1 MRTFKTLTLL
11 ALLVVVSA
19 FAVNV
24 VVKKETNGYKVGDKA
39 ADFYLRNID
48 GKMTSLKDF
57 KNAKGFVIA
66 FTCNTCPFSVA
77 NEDRLI
83 AIDQKYKNQGYPVI
97 AINPND
103 PLVKPGDSFKAMQQ
117 RAAEKGF
124 TFPYLEDNEQEVFPK
139 YGATKTP
146 HIYLVQKNSDEDF
159 IVKYIGAIDNSSRD
173 PQAVTKTYLEDA
185 LNALLAG
192 KKIEV
197 TETKAIG
204 CSIKV

>member
-24 VVKKETNGYKVGDKA
+24 VVKKETNGYAIGDKA

-48 GKMTSLKDF
+48 GQMMSLKDI
-57 KNAKGFVIA
+57 KNTKGFVIA

-83 AIDQKYKNQGYPVI
+83 AIDAKYKSLGYPVI

-103 PLVKPGDSFKAMQQ
+103 PLVQPGDSFKAMQQ
-117 RAAEKGF
+117 RAAQKGF
-124 TFPYLEDNEQEVFPK
+124 TFPYLEDNKQEVFPK

-146 HIYLVQKNSDEDF
+146 HIYVVQKNSKDAL

-173 PQAVTKTYLEDA
+173 PEAVTETYLEDA
-185 LNALLAG
+185 LDALLSG
-192 KKIEV
+192 KKIKI
-197 TETKAIG
+197 TETRAIG
-204 CSIKV
+204 CSIKG

>member
-117 RAAEKGF
+117 RAGEKGF

-173 PQAVTKTYLEDA
+173 PQAVTETYLEDA

>member
-24 VVKKETNGYKVGDKA
+24 VVKKDVNGYKVGDKA
-39 ADFYLRNID
+39 ADFYLRNVSGEMIS
-48 GKMTSLKDF
+48 MKDF
-57 KNAKGFVIA
+57 KDAKGFVIA
-66 FTCNTCPFSVA
+66 FTCNTCPFSIA

-83 AIDQKYKNQGYPVI
+83 AIDEKYKAQGYPLI

-103 PLVKPGDSFKAMQQ
+103 PLVEPGDSFKAMQD
-117 RAAEKGF
+117 RAVAKGF
-124 TFPYLEDNEQEVFPK
+124 TFPYLEDNDQDVFPK

-146 HIYLVQKNSDEDF
+146 HIYVLQKNKKADY

-173 PQAVTKTYLEDA
+173 ANGVTETYLENA
-185 LNALLAG
+185 LNALIAG
-192 KKIEV
+192 KEIKV

-204 CSIKV
+204 CSIKG